1 MGRRQGDTDLQTLQR
16 HVHDNNAILI
26 ERARWLRR
34 ILRRRRQR
42 KWMYAAETTIAG
54 AYRPMTPLAFQVMV
68 NETLRRC
75 GITATAT
82 ARWRGE

>member
-1 MGRRQGDTDLQTLQR
+1 
-16 HVHDNNAILI
+16 LI
-26 ERARWLRR
+26 ERARWLRQ
-34 ILRRRRQR
+34 ILRRKRQWR
-42 KWMYAAETTIAG
+42 WIYATEETVAG